1 MSTPDMDT
9 IIDEF
14 SSTLSRLGPGLGA
27 PLTRGERAL
36 LKTFSL
42 WLAERQASEP
52 NETAGPAAQASALP
66 KTCQQP
72 E

>member
-1 MSTPDMDT
+1 MSTPDTDT

-14 SSTLSRLGPGLGA
+14 SNTLSRLGPGLGA

-42 WLAERQASEP
+42 WLAERQASAP
-52 NETAGPAAQASALP
+52 TETAGPAEQGSAAP
-66 KTCQQP
+66 KPCQQP

>member
-1 MSTPDMDT
+1 MSTLEADT

-52 NETAGPAAQASALP
+52 TETVGIDHTDSGPTKPDLP
-66 KTCQQP
+66 LA
-72 E
+72 

>member
-1 MSTPDMDT
+1 MNTPDADT

-14 SSTLSRLGPGLGA
+14 SSALSRLGPGLGA

-52 NETAGPAAQASALP
+52 SEIVYPAAQAAALP
-66 KTCQQP
+66 TQSLQP

>member
-1 MSTPDMDT
+1 MSTPDTDT

-42 WLAERQASEP
+42 WLAERQASAP
-52 NETAGPAAQASALP
+52 IETAGPVEQMSAAP
-66 KTCQQP
+66 KPSQQP

>member
-1 MSTPDMDT
+1 MSTPDVDT

-27 PLTRGERAL
+27 PLTRAEHAL

-42 WLAERQASEP
+42 WLAERQSDEP
-52 NETAGPAAQASALP
+52 SETAQAELAP
-66 KTCQQP
+66 QPTPPPQP